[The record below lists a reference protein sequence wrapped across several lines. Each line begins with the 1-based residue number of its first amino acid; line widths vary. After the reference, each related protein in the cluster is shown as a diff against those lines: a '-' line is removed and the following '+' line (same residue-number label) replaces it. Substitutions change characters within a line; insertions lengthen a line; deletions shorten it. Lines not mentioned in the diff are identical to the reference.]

1 MAYVSGKFKT
11 KKSLTEAV
19 KNGEKVRVYSNSM
32 FGGDSEPGTVAYVKM
47 PVDFHK
53 WYAQVKLD
61 DEGYIAKIMS

>member
-11 KKSLTEAV
+11 KKSLKEAV
-19 KNGEKVRVYSNSM
+19 AKGEKVRVYSNSM

-53 WYAQVKLD
+53 WYA
-61 DEGYIAKIMS
+61 